1 MARIIREG
9 DFGGPN
15 FVRGLALQQDNIA
28 VVSETV
34 ATLGP
39 FDGGVDTT
47 SSVTMVIFGSGF
59 GTTDDGRYTGR
70 VSSFIATDNL
80 GNNWHVTDYGPTLNT
95 LGTAV
100 IENTFVDNLVGPT
113 QWNYFG
119 NDTPDVFIGAPFAD
133 QLRGFGG
140 NDSFEGLGGDDFIW
154 GGKGQDDLNGQQGD
168 DTIYGG
174 AGKDQIT
181 GGKGVDQIF
190 GQKGHDTIRGGDGGD
205 VIRGGAGDD
214 EIRGNSGS
222 DTLMGGKGADQI
234 FGGLGEDEIRGHA
247 GNDRLFGQNGT
258 DTIYGGRDDDYIDGG
273 NGSDFVL
280 GGNGNDIVQGGTA
293 GDFIIGGHGDDTLSG
308 NTADTVTYDTQP
320 DTFLFKGCF
329 GSDTITD
336 FEIGWDAIF
345 MLGFDPTDVK
355 VITVG
360 SDVRITADAADGP
373 QTILVQGVADT
384 FNEDSDIAFVESS
397 FLDDLL

>member
-15 FVRGLALQQDNIA
+15 FVRGLANQKQPIEI
-28 VVSETV
+28 VSETV

-39 FDGGVDTT
+39 FEGGFDPT
-47 SSVTMVIFGSGF
+47 SSVTMVIFGTGF
-59 GTTDDGRYTGR
+59 GLTDEGRYTGR

-80 GNNWHVTDYGPTLNT
+80 GNSWHVTDYGPTLNT
-95 LGTAV
+95 LATAS
-100 IENTFVDNLVGPT
+100 IENTFVENLLGPT

-154 GGKGQDDLNGQQGD
+154 GGKGQDDLNGQQGA

-174 AGKDQIT
+174 PGKDQIN
-181 GGKGVDQIF
+181 GGKGADQIF
-190 GQKGHDTIRGGDGGD
+190 GNKGHDTITGGDGAD
-205 VIRGGAGDD
+205 TIRGGKGDD
-214 EIRGNSGS
+214 EIRGNAGA
-222 DTLMGGKGADQI
+222 DTISGGKGADQI
-234 FGGLGEDEIRGHA
+234 FGGTGEDEIRGNDN
-247 GNDRLFGQNGT
+247 NDRLFGQNGT
-258 DTIYGGRDDDYIDGG
+258 DTIYGGRGADFIDGG
-273 NGSDFVL
+273 NGVDFVI
-280 GGNGNDIVQGGTA
+280 GGGGDDVVQGGA
-293 GDFIIGGHGDDTLSG
+293 AADFILGGHGDDTLSG
-308 NTADTVTYDTQP
+308 NTANTVSFDGAP

-329 GSDTITD
+329 GDDTITD

-345 MLGFDPTDVK
+345 MLDFDPADVK
-355 VITVG
+355 VVTRG
-360 SDVRITADAADGP
+360 SDVRITAETPDGQ
-373 QTILVQGVADT
+373 QTILVKDVADT
-384 FNEDSDIAFVESS
+384 FNEDSDIAFVDSS